1 MQSFHLSAAPGIEP
15 RSIHSTTLRDQ
26 TTPLNTQV
34 DMDETL
40 AEVLRVMNSHGG
52 TKGMKA
58 LGDLLGYMEQLE
70 KNQAERREIMNIV
83 LVEPITLTM

>member
-1 MQSFHLSAAPGIEP
+1 MQTIHLSAAPGIEP
-15 RSIHSTTLRDQ
+15 RGLHNTTLRGQ

-40 AEVLRVMNSHGG
+40 AEVLRVMNAHGG
-52 TKGMKA
+52 SKGMKA
-58 LGDLLGYMEQLE
+58 LGDLLGYMEKLE

-83 LVEPITLTM
+83 LVEPMTLTM

>member
-1 MQSFHLSAAPGIEP
+1 MQTIHLSAAPGIEL
-15 RSIHSTTLRDQ
+15 RGIHGTSLRGQ
-26 TTPLNTQV
+26 TTPLHTQV

-40 AEVLRVMNSHGG
+40 AEVLRVMNAHGG

-70 KNQAERREIMNIV
+70 KNQAERREVLNIA
-83 LVEPITLTM
+83 LVEPLTLTM

>member
-1 MQSFHLSAAPGIEP
+1 MQTIHLSAAPGIEP
-15 RSIHSTTLRDQ
+15 RTIYSSASRGQ

-40 AEVLRVMNSHGG
+40 AEVLRVMNAHGG
-52 TKGMKA
+52 SKGMKA

-70 KNQAERREIMNIV
+70 KNQAERREVMNIV
-83 LVEPITLTM
+83 LVEPLTLSM